1 LRLVARAGH
10 RRALRRQ
17 PGQQIKDEMR
27 TKEPKTKKIEILPAS
42 LPKCPT
48 GIHGLDDITL
58 GGLPRGR
65 PTLVCGGA
73 GCGKTLLGMEFL
85 VRGATQFDEPGV
97 CLSFEETSEELASN
111 VASLGFDLADLIKRK
126 KLVIDHVYLD
136 RTLIEETGEYDL
148 EALFVRLG
156 HAVDSIGAKRVLLD
170 SVEALF
176 AGLDN
181 ESVLRSE
188 LRRLFRWLK
197 DRNLTAVV
205 TGERGQ
211 STLSR
216 HGLEEYISDCVILL
230 DHQVT
235 ETVLTRR
242 LRVVKYRGSTHGM
255 NEYPFLIEHDG
266 ISVLPVTSMYLNHM
280 ACNER
285 VSTGVPALDTMFG
298 GGGYFRGSSILV
310 SGTAGTGKTS
320 LTAHFVDAACAR
332 GEKCVFFS
340 FEESPDQIIRNMR
353 SIGINLARWVE
364 KGLLHFHAVRPTT
377 FGLEMHLVKIHKIIE
392 QVKPRVVVVDPVTGL
407 LHAGTESET
416 RSILLRLI
424 DYLKEKQI
432 TALITTLTGGA
443 SAQEQTEVDISSLV
457 DAWMLLRDI
466 ESGGERN
473 RGLYI
478 LKARGVAHSNQIREF
493 LLTDH
498 GVELRE
504 VYLGEA
510 GMLTGSG
517 RVNQEAKDASA
528 AILAR
533 QEIERNQLLLQRKR
547 MVLDAQIA
555 ALQLNLETDE
565 QDAQQR
571 ITQEKLKIVKWER
584 DRGDMAK
591 SRFADPVP
599 PDHVN
604 GAPARGGRR

>member
-1 LRLVARAGH
+1 MRA
-10 RRALRRQ
+10 AEA
-17 PGQQIKDEMR
+17 KM
-27 TKEPKTKKIEILPAS
+27 KKAVTLPVG

-48 GIHGLDDITL
+48 GIQGLDQITL

-85 VRGATQFDEPGV
+85 VRGATEFGEPGV
-97 CLSFEETSEELASN
+97 CLSFEETAEELASN
-111 VASLGFDLADLIKRK
+111 VASLGFDLPDLIKRK

-136 RTLIEETGEYDL
+136 RTLMEETGEYDL

-211 STLSR
+211 STLSK

-266 ISVLPVTSMYLNHM
+266 ISVLPVTSMYLNHV

-285 VSTGVPALDTMFG
+285 VSTGIPALDTMFG
-298 GGGYFRGSSILV
+298 GKGYFRGSSILI

-340 FEESPDQIIRNMR
+340 FEESADQMVRNMR
-353 SIGINLARWVE
+353 SIGIDLARWVD
-364 KGLLHFHAVRPTT
+364 KGLLYFHAVRPTT
-377 FGLEMHLVKIHKIIE
+377 FGLEMHLVKIHKVID
-392 QVKPRVVVVDPVTGL
+392 QVKPSIVVVDPVTGL

-416 RSILLRLI
+416 RSILLRLV
-424 DYLKEKQI
+424 DYLKDKQI

-443 SAQEQTEVDISSLV
+443 IAQEQTEIDISSLV
-457 DAWMLLRDI
+457 DAWLLLRDI

-493 LLTDH
+493 VLTDH

-510 GMLTGSG
+510 GMLTGSA

-533 QEIERNQLLLQRKR
+533 QEIERNQLLLERKR
-547 MVLDAQIA
+547 VVLNAQIA
-555 ALQLNLETDE
+555 GLQLNLETDE

-571 ITQEKLKIVKWER
+571 IAQEKLKIAKWEQ
-584 DRGDMAK
+584 DRGEMAK
-591 SRFADPVP
+591 SRFADHDPSP
-599 PDHVN
+599 RISG
-604 GAPARGGRR
+604 GAARGGRK

>member
-1 LRLVARAGH
+1 M
-10 RRALRRQ
+10 Q
-17 PGQQIKDEMR
+17 S
-27 TKEPKTKKIEILPAS
+27 PKNKSQKTEILPAGI
-42 LPKCPT
+42 LKCPT
-48 GIHGLDDITL
+48 GIHGLDEITV

-65 PTLVCGGA
+65 PTLVCGSA

-85 VRGATQFDEPGV
+85 VRGATEFGEPGV
-97 CLSFEETSEELASN
+97 CLSFEETGEELANN
-111 VASLGFDLADLIKRK
+111 VASLGFDLNSLIERK
-126 KLVIDHVYLD
+126 KLLIDHVYLD
-136 RTLIEETGEYDL
+136 RSLIEETGEYDL

-170 SVEALF
+170 SIEALF

-181 ESVLRSE
+181 EGVLRSE

-205 TGERGQ
+205 TAERGQ
-211 STLSR
+211 ATLSR

-255 NEYPFLIEHDG
+255 NEYPFLIESDG
-266 ISVLPVTSMYLNHM
+266 ISVLPVTSMYLKHV

-285 VSTGVPALDTMFG
+285 VSTGVAALDKMFG
-298 GGGYFRGSSILV
+298 GKGYYRGNSILV
-310 SGTAGTGKTS
+310 SGTSGTGKTS

-340 FEESPDQIIRNMR
+340 FEESEDQLIRNMM
-353 SIGINLARWVE
+353 SIGLDLRRWVK

-392 QVKPRVVVVDPVTGL
+392 EIKPSVVAVDPVTGL

-432 TALITTLTGGA
+432 TALITTLTSGA
-443 SAQEQTEVDISSLV
+443 IAQEQTEIDISSLV
-457 DAWMLLRDI
+457 DSWLLLRDI

-478 LKARGVAHSNQIREF
+478 LKARGIAHSNQIREF

-498 GVELRE
+498 GIELRE

-510 GMLTGSG
+510 GLLTGSG
-517 RVNQEAKDASA
+517 RVAQEAKDESA
-528 AILAR
+528 AMLAR
-533 QEIERNQLLLQRKR
+533 QDIERKQLLLQRKR

-555 ALQLNLETDE
+555 ALQLDLETE
-565 QDAQQR
+565 VQESQQLIAQER
-571 ITQEKLKIVKWER
+571 LKIVKWER
-584 DRGDMAK
+584 DRGEMAR
-591 SRFADPVP
+591 SRFGDTGSR
-599 PDHVN
+599 DHTN
-604 GAPARGGRR
+604 GSVKTPGVRP

>member
-1 LRLVARAGH
+1 MC
-10 RRALRRQ
+10 
-17 PGQQIKDEMR
+17 QQSDEDG
-27 TKEPKTKKIEILPAS
+27 TVLSKATKKDYVRSAKATNTPKQTEIQPIS

-48 GIHGLDDITL
+48 GIHGLDEITL

-85 VRGATQFDEPGV
+85 VRGATQFNEPGV
-97 CLSFEETSEELASN
+97 CLSFEETAEELASN
-111 VASLGFDLADLIKRK
+111 VASLGFDLADLVKRK
-126 KLVIDHVYLD
+126 KLLIDHVLLD
-136 RTLIEETGEYDL
+136 RSTIEETGEYDL

-176 AGLDN
+176 AGLDH

-197 DRNLTAVV
+197 ERNLTAVV

-230 DHQVT
+230 DYQVT

-266 ISVLPVTSMYLNHM
+266 ISVLPVTSMYLNHV
-280 ACNER
+280 ACSDR

-298 GGGYFRGSSILV
+298 NEGYFRGSSILV

-320 LTAHFVDAACAR
+320 LTAHFVAAACAR

-340 FEESPDQIIRNMR
+340 FEESPDQIVRNMS
-353 SIGINLARWVE
+353 SIGIDLACWVE

-377 FGLEMHLVKIHKIIE
+377 FGLAMHLVKIHKIIE
-392 QVKPRVVVVDPVTGL
+392 QVKPSIVVVDPVTGL

-432 TALITTLTGGA
+432 TALMTTLTSGA
-443 SAQEQTEVDISSLV
+443 VARVQTEVDISSLV
-457 DAWMLLRDI
+457 DAWLLLRDI
-466 ESGGERN
+466 ESAGERN

-504 VYLGEA
+504 VYLGEV
-510 GMLTGSG
+510 GMLTGSE
-517 RVNQEAKDASA
+517 RMNQEAKDASA
-528 AILAR
+528 AILAV
-533 QEIERNQLLLQRKR
+533 QEIERKQILLQRKR

-555 ALQLNLETDE
+555 SLQLDLETDE
-565 QDAQQR
+565 QDSQQL
-571 ITQEKLKIVKWER
+571 IAQEKLKIVKWER
-584 DRGDMAK
+584 DRGELAT
-591 SRFADPVP
+591 SRFADRRPVQP
-599 PDHVN
+599 VN
-604 GAPARGGRR
+604 GAPVRGGRK